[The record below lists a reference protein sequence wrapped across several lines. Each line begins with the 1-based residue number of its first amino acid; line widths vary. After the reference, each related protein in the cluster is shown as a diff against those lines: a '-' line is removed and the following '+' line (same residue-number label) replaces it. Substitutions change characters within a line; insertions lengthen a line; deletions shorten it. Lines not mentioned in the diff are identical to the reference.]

1 MRSALSNPAVV
12 ADYLLEEGRAG
23 RLIGPL
29 IKSPAVMPQ
38 VGVIPKGSQPGRLI
52 VDLHGSSVN
61 DGIDESLCSLSYVSV
76 DDVARKILE
85 LGTGS
90 EMAKLDIT
98 SAYRIVPIHPGD
110 RPLLGRYFDIFL
122 KLGFKPHIIYR
133 WKEQKIYI
141 PKILYIHRDAF
152 RCEHHAI
159 RKITNEMIA
168 NVRELIGYA
177 KQKLSR
183 LSL

>member
-1 MRSALSNPAVV
+1 MNSRLVQAIKMNKTSQASRCTAWLLLMLAIHARLPVEYVV
-12 ADYLLEEGRAG
+12 
-23 RLIGPL
+23 
-29 IKSPAVMPQ
+29 
-38 VGVIPKGSQPGRLI
+38 
-52 VDLHGSSVN
+52 
-61 DGIDESLCSLSYVSV
+61 
-76 DDVARKILE
+76 
-85 LGTGS
+85 
-90 EMAKLDIT
+90 
-98 SAYRIVPIHPGD
+98 
-110 RPLLGRYFDIFL
+110 RYFDIFL

-141 PKILYIHRDAF
+141 PKIPYIHGDAF

>member
-1 MRSALSNPAVV
+1 MSL
-12 ADYLLEEGRAG
+12 
-23 RLIGPL
+23 RLFGAKVRNHATQIGFQIRVHINVHL
-29 IKSPAVMPQ
+29 A
-38 VGVIPKGSQPGRLI
+38 
-52 VDLHGSSVN
+52 
-61 DGIDESLCSLSYVSV
+61 
-76 DDVARKILE
+76 
-85 LGTGS
+85 
-90 EMAKLDIT
+90 
-98 SAYRIVPIHPGD
+98 
-110 RPLLGRYFDIFL
+110 RYFDIFL

-141 PKILYIHRDAF
+141 PKIPYIHGDAF

>member
-1 MRSALSNPAVV
+1 MC
-12 ADYLLEEGRAG
+12 YQIF
-23 RLIGPL
+23 LI
-29 IKSPAVMPQ
+29 S
-38 VGVIPKGSQPGRLI
+38 
-52 VDLHGSSVN
+52 
-61 DGIDESLCSLSYVSV
+61 
-76 DDVARKILE
+76 
-85 LGTGS
+85 
-90 EMAKLDIT
+90 
-98 SAYRIVPIHPGD
+98 
-110 RPLLGRYFDIFL
+110 RYFDVFL

-141 PKILYIHRDAF
+141 PKIPYIHGDAF